1 MFRQSFGDGAADPSR
16 RAGDDRD
23 PLGQVERSGQDFLPM
38 RSEPQRCIVRRADA
52 RGDRPVI
59 RALFVAATVT
69 VDEGKGGTETRWD
82 PCLKPCR
89 CMTNSLELFR
99 SVSGFAHERL
109 LLSSFSGPEG
119 INSKL
124 KNLLYPSAL

>member
-23 PLGQVERSGQDFLPM
+23 PLGQVEQSGQDFLPM

-52 RGDRPVI
+52 RGDRQVI

-82 PCLKPCR
+82 PRPEPCGGV
-89 CMTNSLELFR
+89 TNSLELLR
-99 SVSGFAHERL
+99 TVSGFAHERRL
-109 LLSSFSGPEG
+109 LTSFSGPEG
-119 INSKL
+119 VN
-124 KNLLYPSAL
+124 